1 VTAGPLDAA
10 LAEHDSLAAA
20 LELAALEVADAGGY
34 FDASEV
40 FACAREIGHAQWPD
54 EAMRRAF
61 DLIPSIVHTDGDR
74 YRIVR

>member
-1 VTAGPLDAA
+1 MSAGPLDAA

-20 LELAALEVADAGGY
+20 LELAALEVTDADGH
-34 FDASEV
+34 FDAPKV
-40 FACAREIGHAQWPD
+40 FACAREIGPAHWTD

-61 DLIPSIVHTDGDR
+61 DLIPSIVRTDGDR